1 VSAQAFASSIE
12 RTDAVSATW
21 QDAVWQRVGPV
32 SGIIF
37 VILVFIGLTVSDP
50 NSADVDANPEQDS
63 SVIANLFMEN
73 RADFEFGVR
82 FQIASIVFLIWFL
95 AYLHRRIQRAE
106 GERGWVATAMLGGGA
121 AYVAV
126 MLIFTAVTLAISTID
141 DYGSDAA
148 VARTLAALTWDVVG
162 LWSAPLAA
170 LTGSITVA
178 ALRYRA
184 LPRWVG
190 YTGAPLALVMLVAPI
205 SFLSGLFWFAF
216 LFFWFWLLA
225 LSIYTTVR
233 PQVPGIAAS
242 TG

>member
-126 MLIFTAVTLAISTID
+126 MLIFTAITLAISTID
-141 DYGSDAA
+141 DYGSDTA
-148 VARTLAALTWDVVG
+148 VARTFAALSWDVVE
-162 LWSAPLAA
+162 LLSAPLAA

-178 ALRYRA
+178 ALRYHA
-184 LPRWVG
+184 LPRWVA
-190 YTGAPLALVMLVAPI
+190 YTGAPIAAAMLVAPV
-205 SFLSGLFWFAF
+205 SFLGEVFWIGF
-216 LFFWFWLLA
+216 LIFWAWLLA
-225 LSIYTTVR
+225 LSIYTVIR
-233 PQVPGIAAS
+233 PRLPEAAA
-242 TG
+242 TAG